1 MSTPMT
7 FWKTGPLCAA
17 MLLLP
22 ASPLQADDLKP
33 EVVVRCMHDMGEW
46 GTEMIKRCVEGDLAA
61 AEALQA
67 YPEEHRRI
75 VGRCTKRMQR
85 RGWEM
90 VKLCADKD
98 IAAEDALARYPAEHR
113 AVIVVCLEEVG
124 GRGADRVK
132 ACVDR
137 RIGAGASPDSD

>member
-1 MSTPMT
+1 MT
-7 FWKTGPLCAA
+7 YWKIGTICASI
-17 MLLLP
+17 LLLP
-22 ASPLQADDLKP
+22 ASPLQADDVKA
-33 EVVVRCMHDMGEW
+33 EVVVRCIHDMGEW
-46 GTEMIKRCVEGDLAA
+46 GNEMIKRCVEGDLAA

-75 VGRCTKRMQR
+75 VDRCTKRMQR

-98 IAAEDALARYPAEHR
+98 IAAEDALARYPAEHQ
-113 AVIVVCLEEVG
+113 AVIDDCREEAG
-124 GRGADRVK
+124 RRGADRVK
-132 ACVDR
+132 TCVDR